1 MASSSTVE
9 TVGEESR
16 AVDADNGRGTD
27 GESSPVGPPVETA
40 KSRDL
45 PSDVVF
51 GLLSAERRRNV
62 LRYLHETDGEATI
75 GEIAEYVGAAENGIE
90 ERRLSSTQRKRAY
103 VGLYQNHLPK
113 LDDANVIDYDRARG
127 TVELGEGAELLFPH
141 LYLDSADHEDGDSR
155 DEPETSNWLGVL
167 RTGLRDLI
175 PL

>member
-9 TVGEESR
+9 TVGEESG
-16 AVDADNGRGTD
+16 AVDADDDRRTD
-27 GESSPVGPPVETA
+27 GNASPVGSSGDTEEP
-40 KSRDL
+40 SDL

-75 GEIAEYVGAAENGIE
+75 GEVAEYVGAEENGIE

-113 LDDANVIDYDRARG
+113 LDDANVIDYERARG
-127 TVELGEGAELLFPH
+127 TIELGEGAEQLFPH
-141 LYLDSADHEDGDSR
+141 LYLDSTDPEGGDSG
-155 DEPETSNWLGVL
+155 DEVATSNWLDVL
-167 RTGLRDLI
+167 RARIRDLI
-175 PL
+175 PF